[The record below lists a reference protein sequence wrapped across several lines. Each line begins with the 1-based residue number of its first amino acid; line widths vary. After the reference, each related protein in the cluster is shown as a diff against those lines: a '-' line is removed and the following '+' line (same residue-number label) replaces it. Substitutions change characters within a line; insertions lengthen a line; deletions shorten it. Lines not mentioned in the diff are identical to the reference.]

1 MTRPRP
7 WTWQEAAILLDGYLR
22 HIQKGVSK
30 AKIIEDVSSTLR
42 ALAIAR
48 GETIDDIFRNT
59 NGITFQLASME
70 SAYQGHTIMKPATQ
84 LFSEIVNLYRN
95 DPDQYETLL
104 TEALAMATAKKE
116 PSQADYMSWLARKT
130 TSSKLTEYRSL
141 YIEINKLFNRAK
153 KTSYNNLFEDI
164 SVTKVRTAIEV
175 IDSDT
180 WFRYFHPKK
189 YNAAKEALAHILLY
203 LQDFEESNIPVDNT
217 SRNEAPQVAEPKREV
232 PSPAM
237 SSLLS
242 EVPPVSDEPEQPSSG
257 PQNEQPESDTVEEKQ
272 EAPAL
277 ADPTKPDP
285 IAVSASSEVNSSP
298 TAIDADAPKAYS
310 SDEEA
315 PESKPEKSLS
325 NEELVEAV
333 LRKECEKSTY
343 GTTVSYIQWKLRDL
357 RPREVK
363 AILTAAPWA
372 KYEYGVWKYVPLT
385 PDEPASAPQ
394 DVEQL
399 EVPVQPTATK
409 QPEPESSLDRDSSME
424 SRYPILYKRLRLALE
439 NAAKG
444 GGHGL
449 SANQLYDLTGKI
461 SRISIIQE
469 ILAQVSW
476 ARLENGIYSFT
487 EEQSPEKKRKTATL
501 HFDAPTKL
509 TLAEP
514 VKLTYFHTEIAG
526 ACSWQDLY
534 VAFFE
539 ALYEDYPHRFRP
551 GMRFSKKKGGLV
563 DLGDHDMYLKMWSPR
578 LLKSA
583 NERLILETKY
593 NADQIVERMRFLLD
607 WCRVDYEN
615 VELTYSVPDDEP
627 VSKPV
632 TATPPAG
639 KKNSQEAGKAPSKE
653 SVAAKSDDV
662 KMLHTPEDAALM
674 QANPDAFPAVFQAL
688 RNRTYGKNL
697 LCGATAIC
705 KDLNEVY
712 PLETVSA
719 ILNGASW
726 SKKSGVRFYAF
737 VDPAQEKQHVI
748 FAQEKERS
756 EREAFF
762 KWLPSYLSAPKAKEL
777 EREADSLIQ
786 PLLDEKL
793 LKQTLFLTLTI
804 TQVEGAA
811 VRARGLFVPSQT
823 LEDTL
828 ILFGAYA
835 AYLREKKHLPAKK
848 ASDASNHFKPE
859 SNWLKYNFS
868 NAGMFR
874 GTIPVYCSINGE
886 QFTTKTW
893 VSLLAA
899 IVNKEIEEENAAI
912 ERLFHHSL
920 QASKD
925 DKPFLLRRRDPGSY
939 CVQLKAGFSMRVKST
954 IPQQLEMIKEFCL
967 QCGYTQDQILIY
979 GARIDAMDQKENAP
993 SPMPASIPQP
1003 SVEKRPAPPVKPAPK
1018 KREAQPIKPPAH
1030 YQEVLTEKFP
1040 RGFRIGSGLDMKKF
1054 RRYYEEKVGS
1064 ALDGTDKE
1072 IEDGI
1077 RLCGI
1082 QYESKLFV
1090 PEAML
1095 PQELRNELFSFI
1107 RNNLSDGKPALYYE
1121 AIFKEFS
1128 ERFLDHYVYS
1138 AEMLKSYIAYYN
1150 KGEFYLGN
1158 QYLAKDASVELDPYD
1173 EVKHYLITAKMPVE
1187 SDKICS
1193 ALSHIPQS
1201 KVMQILG
1208 SNLEFVNNGVLVNNG
1223 SSSYCHVDVVQL
1235 SKEDLSN
1242 IKKIIEEAISEHD
1255 FLSGNE
1261 LIASIR
1267 AKYPHIIDN
1276 NAQITPL
1283 GMRGAI
1289 KYRLQRSFSFAG
1301 NVISARNRP
1310 LSMADVY
1317 SSFAKSHSSF
1327 SMDELTQLSSDMGS
1341 TIYFDSV
1348 YENAIRID
1356 EKRFVSK
1363 ENAHFQIEETDSV
1376 LDSFCVGDF
1385 IPFQEI
1391 NSFSFFPES
1400 GYPWSTFLLES
1411 YVYSFSQ
1418 KYRLLHS
1425 NFSRKSSAGAIVK
1438 RSSGIDNFDSL
1449 LAHALAASDTAITA
1463 DAAISF
1469 FVKRGY
1475 LVRRNYANIESVLLQ
1490 AKTIRNTKGT

>member
-7 WTWQEAAILLDGYLR
+7 WTRQEAAILLDGYLR

-42 ALAIAR
+42 ALAIAQ

-116 PSQADYMSWLARKT
+116 PSQADFMSWLALKT
-130 TSSKLTEYRSL
+130 TAAKLAEYRSL

-153 KTSYNNLFEDI
+153 KTSYNSLFEDI
-164 SVTKVRTAIEV
+164 SVTKVRTAIAV

-217 SRNEAPQVAEPKREV
+217 SRNEAPQVAEPQREE
-232 PSPAM
+232 PSPAT
-237 SSLLS
+237 SSPLS
-242 EVPPVSDEPEQPSSG
+242 EVPPVSDETEQASADL
-257 PQNEQPESDTVEEKQ
+257 QNEQTESETVEEKQ
-272 EAPAL
+272 EAPAK
-277 ADPTKPDP
+277 ADPVKPDST
-285 IAVSASSEVNSSP
+285 AVPDSP
-298 TAIDADAPKAYS
+298 KVYTSPAAIDADAIKAS
-310 SDEEA
+310 ISDKEA
-315 PESKPEKSLS
+315 PEFKSEKSLS
-325 NEELVEAV
+325 KEELVEEI
-333 LRKECEKSTY
+333 LRKECERSKF
-343 GTTVSYIQWKLRDL
+343 GTTVSYIQQKLIDL
-357 RPREVK
+357 RPREIK

-372 KYEYGVWKYVPLT
+372 KYEYGAWKYIPLT
-385 PDEPASAPQ
+385 PDEPASFPY
-394 DVEQL
+394 DVEQQA
-399 EVPVQPTATK
+399 VPVQPTVTV
-409 QPEPESSLDRDSSME
+409 QLESESSFDGDSSME

-444 GGHGL
+444 GVPGL
-449 SANQLYDLTGKI
+449 SADQLYDLTGKI

-476 ARLENGIYSFT
+476 AHLENGVYSFT
-487 EEQSPEKKRKTATL
+487 EERSPEKKRKTATL

-615 VELTYSVPDDEP
+615 VELTYSVPDNEP
-627 VSKPV
+627 VAKLVVS
-632 TATPPAG
+632 TPPAG
-639 KKNSQEAGKAPSKE
+639 KESTQGAGKAPSKE
-653 SVAAKSDDV
+653 SAVTKSDDV
-662 KMLHTPEDAALM
+662 KILHTPEDSALM

-688 RNRTYGKNL
+688 QKRTYGKNL

-737 VDPAQEKQHVI
+737 VNPEQEKQHVM

-777 EREADSLIQ
+777 ERKADSLIQ

-804 TQVEGAA
+804 TQVEGSA
-811 VRARGLFVPSQT
+811 VRARGLFIPSQT

-828 ILFGAYA
+828 VLLGAYA
-835 AYLREKKHLPAKK
+835 AYLREKKRLPAKNP
-848 ASDASNHFKPE
+848 ALTKPE
-859 SNWLKYNFS
+859 SS
-868 NAGMFR
+868 
-874 GTIPVYCSINGE
+874 
-886 QFTTKTW
+886 
-893 VSLLAA
+893 
-899 IVNKEIEEENAAI
+899 
-912 ERLFHHSL
+912 
-920 QASKD
+920 SK
-925 DKPFLLRRRDPGSY
+925 
-939 CVQLKAGFSMRVKST
+939 
-954 IPQQLEMIKEFCL
+954 
-967 QCGYTQDQILIY
+967 
-979 GARIDAMDQKENAP
+979 
-993 SPMPASIPQP
+993 PA
-1003 SVEKRPAPPVKPAPK
+1003 SVEKPKSPPAKPAPVEKPKSAPAKPASVEKPKSAPAKPASVERPKSAPAKPAPK
-1018 KREAQPIKPPAH
+1018 KRETQPFKPPAH

-1064 ALDGTDKE
+1064 ALNGTDKE

-1150 KGEFYLGN
+1150 KGEFYLAN

-1187 SDKICS
+1187 SDKICN

-1223 SSSYCHVDVVQL
+1223 SSSYCHADVVQL

-1317 SSFAKSHSSF
+1317 SSFAKSHSTF

-1449 LAHALAASDTAITA
+1449 LAHALAASDTAITT

-1490 AKTIRNTKGT
+1490 ARTIRNTKGT